1 MNPSRCPR
9 HGGANRETSCEV
21 CTGFAPEPITL
32 HGIPVLFDP
41 EAEAV
46 PANLPTLAE
55 ELARVYGST
64 QVEGYFQPSLRVLA
78 PGPDLYG
85 KPAQARVGVLTS
97 LRYVAPITDTA
108 EAIRM
113 LRTQSPWIPPVAP

>member
-1 MNPSRCPR
+1 M
-9 HGGANRETSCEV
+9 
-21 CTGFAPEPITL
+21 EPVTL
-32 HGIPVLFDP
+32 HGIPVTFDP

-46 PANLPTLAE
+46 HSNLPTLAE

-64 QVEGYFQPSLRVLA
+64 QVEGYHRPSLRVLA

-85 KPAQARVGVLTS
+85 EPAQARVGVTTS
-97 LRYVAPITDTA
+97 LRYVGPITDTT